1 MPGSPRRRAL
11 FAVVLTAG
19 FLLVVEAVANL
30 LPTSLIAPREEVIRD
45 LAGSEGLISSSD
57 IPGWDIDPKGGD
69 RWDTTYTTN
78 RWRMRGPDHPA
89 EKAPGVKRV
98 IFVGDSSI
106 FGVLLDW
113 EETFSAR
120 FEAAR
125 EARDPGV
132 DWQVANCAC
141 PGHSTEQSKRKL
153 ERHCLA
159 FEPDY
164 VVIGNQFSDSTR
176 ETSADIERF
185 GLSIDTGASR
195 LLERAA
201 VYRLFRNVW
210 LRNRGADLMPPQ
222 EIAQVGLPQPGK
234 VRRVPVPDYERN
246 LRTMVDMVRDAGAT
260 PVFLMLAA
268 INDLPPNPSP
278 AHSAEYR
285 EAMRRVADDE
295 GIPLADAPTRYQSLP
310 PAEGMFADHVHPG
323 PLGALTLGL
332 LLDETIP
339 R

>member
-1 MPGSPRRRAL
+1 MSGSPRRRAL

-19 FLLVVEAVANL
+19 FLLVVEGVAHV
-30 LPTSLIAPREEVIRD
+30 LPAALVAPREEVIRE
-45 LAGSEGLISSSD
+45 LAGSEGLVSSSD
-57 IPGWDIDPKGGD
+57 IPGWDIDPKGGE
-69 RWDTTYTTN
+69 RWDTTYSTN

-89 EKAPGVKRV
+89 EKGPNVKRV

-125 EARDPGV
+125 EGRDPGV

-141 PGHSTEQSKRKL
+141 PGHSTEQSMRKL

-164 VVIGNQFSDSTR
+164 VVIGNQFSDSTQ
-176 ETSADIERF
+176 ETATDVDRF

-195 LLERAA
+195 LLERSAT
-201 VYRLFRNVW
+201 YRLFRNVW
-210 LRNRGADLMPPQ
+210 LRHRGADPIPPK
-222 EIAQVGLPQPGK
+222 EIAQVGLPQPGTF
-234 VRRVPVPDYERN
+234 RRVPVEDYERN
-246 LRTMVDMVRDAGAT
+246 LRRMVEMTRDAGAT
-260 PVFLMLAA
+260 PIFLMLAA
-268 INDLPPNPSP
+268 INDLPPDPKP

-285 EAMRRVADDE
+285 EAMRRVAADE
-295 GIPLADAPTRYQSLP
+295 QVPLADAPARYQTLP

-339 R
+339 L